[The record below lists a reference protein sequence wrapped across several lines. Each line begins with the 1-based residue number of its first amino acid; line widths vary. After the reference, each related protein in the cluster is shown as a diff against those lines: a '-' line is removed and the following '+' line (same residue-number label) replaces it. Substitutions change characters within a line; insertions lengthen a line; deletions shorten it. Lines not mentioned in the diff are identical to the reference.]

1 MRTQALIACLIT
13 YLQNCISSLLLIKQ
27 TLLNIFSFIYMP
39 YIDILI
45 YIHTSALNFLL
56 LISKVALIRHNNKS
70 TAELRIPCAGAQEL
84 FRRHLT
90 SPPP

>member
-39 YIDILI
+39 YIYILI

-56 LISKVALIRHNNKS
+56 LISKVALIRHNKS